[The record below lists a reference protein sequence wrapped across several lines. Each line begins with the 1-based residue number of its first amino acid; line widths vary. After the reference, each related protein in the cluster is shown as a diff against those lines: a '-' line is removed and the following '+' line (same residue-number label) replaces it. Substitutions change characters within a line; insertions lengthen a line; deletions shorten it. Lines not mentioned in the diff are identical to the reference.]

1 MENSV
6 SLVGQPN
13 VGKTTLFNLL
23 TGMRQKIG
31 NWAGVTVERKE
42 GILKDDNTNKEYVVV
57 DLPGIYSLMSDSI
70 DQKIARDYI
79 LKDSDIVVNVVDTPN
94 INRNLYLT
102 LQLLELGKFPILC
115 LNLIDEAEKYGLQI
129 DIKKLSEKLG
139 NLPII
144 TSSGRFGIGVEELK
158 NAIYNYEYK
167 EPTVIKYSD
176 ILEEGINKVV
186 EKINEY
192 YPNNTI
198 PDKFKTVPT
207 RWIALSLFEK
217 DPDVLE
223 LFNKPE
229 LMDFVQ
235 QITENIESKIK
246 HDIES
251 YIIEQ
256 RYKKSDEIIKEVLKE
271 QHQIQEDIDP
281 IILHPVYGLCIFGIV
296 MYLMY
301 SFVFGVGRI
310 FSKYVAMIFEYV
322 GNYLTSV
329 LPPQYVG
336 VVVDGALAGVGGVLE
351 FFPLIVLIMLSLS
364 LLEDTGYLSRVA
376 ALMHKY
382 MSKMGLGGKS
392 IIPFIVSFG
401 CTVPGLMASRFMSN
415 HKERLITLL
424 IAPMMPCSA
433 RFIIIG
439 FMAAAFFPQ
448 NTALFTV
455 AILSIMFVV
464 IWIVSFILG
473 KLIKG
478 KSEEFIF
485 ELPPYRTPDWNNI
498 LKSTWDKSKSF
509 LKKAGTVIIAGS
521 VAFYCLLNY
530 PTVDNSY
537 AIAIG
542 KMLEPITLLMGIDWR
557 GALALL
563 FGIVAKELVVST
575 MDIVYGGNYAN
586 ILTPLKAF
594 VLCIVSVLYVPC
606 VATIAAFYIET
617 KSIKWTT
624 FSILFQTVVAT
635 IVGIIIYNI
644 GILMGF

>member
-1 MENSV
+1 MENTV

-31 NWAGVTVERKE
+31 NWAGVTVEKKE
-42 GILKDDNTNKEYVVV
+42 GILKDGSNKEYAVV

-79 LKDSDIVVNVVDTPN
+79 LKYSDIVVNVVDTPN

-115 LNLIDEAEKYGLQI
+115 LNLIDEAEKHGLQL

-158 NAIYNYEYK
+158 NAIYSYEYK
-167 EPTVIKYSD
+167 EPPIIKYSD
-176 ILEEGINKVV
+176 ILEDGINKVV

-192 YPNNTI
+192 YPNNAI
-198 PDKFKTVPT
+198 PDKFKTVPK
-207 RWIALSLFEK
+207 RWIALSLFER

-223 LFNKPE
+223 SFNNPK

-235 QITENIESKIK
+235 QITEKIESEIK

-251 YIIEQ
+251 YIVEQ
-256 RYKKSDEIIKEVLKE
+256 RYKKSDKILKDVIKEQNQVYD
-271 QHQIQEDIDP
+271 DIDP
-281 IILHPVYGLCIFGIV
+281 IVLHPIYGLCIFGIV

-301 SFVFGVGRI
+301 SFVFGVGNI
-310 FSKYVAMIFEYV
+310 FSGYVAMIFEYV
-322 GNYLTSV
+322 GNYLTYA

-351 FFPLIVLIMLSLS
+351 FFPMIVLIMLSLS

-424 IAPMMPCSA
+424 MAPMMPCSA

-439 FMAAAFFPQ
+439 FMAAAFFPE
-448 NTALFTV
+448 NTVLFTI
-455 AILSIMFVV
+455 AIISIMFGV
-464 IWIVSFILG
+464 IWTVSYILS

-509 LKKAGTVIIAGS
+509 LKKAGTVIVAGS
-521 VAFYCLLNY
+521 VAFYWLLNY

-542 KMLEPITLLMGIDWR
+542 RTLEPITLLMGIDWR

-586 ILTPLKAF
+586 ILTPLNAF

-606 VATIAAFYIET
+606 VATIAAFYVET

-624 FSILFQTVVAT
+624 FSILFQTFVAT
-635 IVGIIIYNI
+635 IVGIIIYNA
-644 GILMGF
+644 GTMMGF